1 MLTKPESGNSQLAIN
16 LHVCCRMK
24 EMGVMKVGGF
34 IFPVCLTL
42 LIFYILGDF
51 PGMCHF
57 ITGIQSIY
65 LHDLG
70 RG

>member
-1 MLTKPESGNSQLAIN
+1 MRVRAF
-16 LHVCCRMK
+16 V
-24 EMGVMKVGGF
+24 
-34 IFPVCLTL
+34 FPVYLVL
-42 LIFYILGDF
+42 HIFYIMGDF